1 MKPVLLDLGG
11 LQIQSYG
18 VSKALA
24 ALVAGWLLQRELVR
38 RGRDPEPA
46 FTLAIAGLVGGFV
59 GAKLYFLAENAGG
72 AMDHGLLSASGFTW
86 YGGLLGGALAVWLV
100 ARRRGI
106 PLGEMA
112 GMAAIPLAVAYG
124 IGRLGCLLAGD
135 GTYGTPTDLPW
146 AMSFSQ
152 GLMPT
157 TELVHPTPLYE
168 ALLAF
173 GAAWMLWRLRDRLS
187 PPGLFG
193 AFAVFMGLSRVAVE
207 FVRLNDEVVAGL
219 TQPQLWSLALT
230 ALGAALLAR
239 ERWPQLGLRRRAALS
254 TTG

>member
-1 MKPVLLDLGG
+1 MQPVLLELGG

-24 ALVAGWLLQRELVR
+24 ALVAGWLLQRELRR

-46 FTLAIAGLVGGFV
+46 FTLAIAGLVGGFL

-72 AMDHGLLSASGFTW
+72 PMDHGLLSTGGFTW

-100 ARRRGI
+100 ARRKGI

-112 GMAAIPLAVAYG
+112 GMAAMPLAVAYG

-146 AMSFSQ
+146 AMSFPE
-152 GLMPT
+152 GTVPT
-157 TELVHPTPLYE
+157 TQLVHPAPLYE
-168 ALLAF
+168 ALLALA
-173 GAAWMLWRLRDRLS
+173 AAWLLWRLRDRLS

-193 AFAVFMGLSRVAVE
+193 AFAVTMGLSRVAVE
-207 FVRLNDEVVAGL
+207 FVRLNEEVVAGL
-219 TQPQLWSLALT
+219 TQPQLWSLALV
-230 ALGAALLAR
+230 ALGTVLLAR
-239 ERWPQLGLRRRAALS
+239 EHWPQLGLRRRDALS